1 MATQQYN
8 VLPGA
13 YHAHSVCVRVCVE
26 GRIGGKGRSFTDS
39 RAI

>member
-1 MATQQYN
+1 MASQQYN

-13 YHAHSVCVRVCVE
+13 YHAHSVCVCE
-26 GRIGGKGRSFTDS
+26 RIGGKGRSFTDS